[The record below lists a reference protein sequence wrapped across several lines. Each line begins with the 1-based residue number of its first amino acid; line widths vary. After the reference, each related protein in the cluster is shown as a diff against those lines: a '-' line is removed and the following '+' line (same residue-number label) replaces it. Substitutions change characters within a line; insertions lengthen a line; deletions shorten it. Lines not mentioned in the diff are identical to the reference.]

1 LVFSK
6 VTKLIL
12 RPFFFA
18 VLAPLFLWAPG
29 IAASQAWEMRVC
41 ADPNATPFSDIDRPG
56 FENRIAAVLAD
67 ELKADLTFFWIRAR
81 GMVDWFREAECD
93 MILGV
98 QDGQDSMIAT
108 LSYYRSPFVFIYRA
122 DSGLHID
129 SFDDPVLAELRLGIQ
144 PVGGP
149 THEALVSRG
158 LSENITMQLD
168 GRKLTADDPFAGVV
182 QAVANNEVDVVVAWG
197 PAPGYYAALDPSIVV
212 TPIANLFDP
221 PFIPMFINIAI
232 GVRMG
237 DESLRD
243 RLNIAMAN
251 RWTEIQTIM
260 GEFNIPILP
269 LPVPTSTIGVR

>member
-1 LVFSK
+1 M
-6 VTKLIL
+6 TKLTL

-29 IAASQAWEMRVC
+29 IATSQAWEMRVC
-41 ADPNATPFSDIDRPG
+41 ADPSATPFSNIDRPG

-67 ELKADLTFFWIRAR
+67 ELKADLTFFWAR
-81 GMVDWFREAECD
+81 SHGGMGNWFREAECD
-93 MILGV
+93 MVLGV
-98 QDGQDSMIAT
+98 QDGQDNMIYT

-129 SFDDPVLAELRLGIQ
+129 SFDDPVLANLQLAIQ
-144 PVGGP
+144 PIGGP
-149 THEALVSRG
+149 THEALLKRG
-158 LSENITMQLD
+158 LSHAITMQLE
-168 GRKLTADDPFAGVV
+168 GRSFTDEDPFATAV

-243 RLNIAMAN
+243 RLNIAMAD
-251 RWTEIQTIM
+251 RWAEIQSIM
-260 GEFNIPILP
+260 EEYNIPILP